1 MTFIELLAEMC
12 EGYIA
17 KELTE
22 GTEKDES
29 TDTRNN
35 ENDIFQSTV
44 TPATVKVKKWQFM
57 LVYQQRNKR
66 KKVIQ

>member
-35 ENDIFQSTV
+35 E
-44 TPATVKVKKWQFM
+44 K
-57 LVYQQRNKR
+57 
-66 KKVIQ
+66 